1 MKGYLLLDN
10 KWKKIVSKL
19 DFAFQPI
26 VSVRNG
32 TLFAVEALLRNV
44 YEAGKFHS
52 IFNLFDEAFHEGVLY
67 QLDLE
72 LRYKALEKFSKLNI
86 KNIQLFYNLD
96 NRLLYMPDF
105 SHGNTSLILEKLN
118 LDKKTICFELSEK
131 GTLQDPSSITNMV
144 NRYKQEGFDI
154 AIDDF
159 GTGIAGLQLLYYAEA
174 NFIKIDRF
182 FIQNIQKDAKKR
194 LFCSSIINMAHI
206 MGMRVI
212 AEGIE
217 SKEEYYTCKELG
229 ADLLQGYFIQKPKTD
244 LTKIKENYTDI
255 EELYT
260 NDKRYFSNNHLDR
273 SKIEVIQ
280 PLLVN
285 TSLHDL
291 FVYFKEF
298 SENSFVPI
306 IDKLNNLC
314 GVIYEKDIKKISYSQ
329 FGIALAK
336 NDNDHTKIKRFIKD
350 IVSAEIN
357 WGVDK
362 ILEIYNMNKHTSNGV
377 YITKN
382 NKYFGF
388 LSVNNLLDISY
399 NRNIEMAEDRNPLTK
414 LPGNKKI
421 EEYLIKA
428 FKSNTQTH
436 IVYFDF
442 NDFKPFNDHYG
453 FRQGDKAI
461 LLFANLLKEEA
472 SSCSSFVAHIGGD
485 DFFIGLTDC
494 EYETVY
500 ATVSYLQSSFCLRVK
515 ELYSKQD
522 QENGYINA
530 KDRFGTERKFNLLGV
545 SSAIIGINAKVDKNN
560 FDRMLGVIKKES
572 KNNKTPLGV
581 SIL

>member
-1 MKGYLLLDN
+1 LLDD

-44 YEAGKFHS
+44 FEAGKFHS
-52 IFNLFDEAFHEGVLY
+52 IFNLFDEAFHEGILY

-72 LRYKALEKFSKLNI
+72 LRYKALEKFAKLNI

-105 SHGNTSLILEKLN
+105 SHGNTSRILEKLK

-182 FIQNIQKDAKKR
+182 FIQNIQTDGKKR

-244 LTKIKENYTDI
+244 IYKIKENYQEI
-255 EELYT
+255 EDLYK
-260 NDKRYFSNNHLDR
+260 NDKRYFAANHLD
-273 SKIEVIQ
+273 KKQIEHIE
-280 PLLVN
+280 PLLIN
-285 TSLHDL
+285 ATLNDL
-291 FVYFKEF
+291 FHYFKEF
-298 SENSFVPI
+298 SENTFVPI

-329 FGIALAK
+329 FGISLAK
-336 NDNDHTKIKRFIKD
+336 NDKNHEKIKRFMKD

-362 ILEIYNMNKHTSNGV
+362 ILEIYNMNKHNSNGI

-388 LSVNNLLDISY
+388 LSVNDLLDISY

-428 FKSNTQTH
+428 FKSKLQTF

-461 LLFANLLKEEA
+461 LQFASLLKEET
-472 SSCSSFVAHIGGD
+472 SKCSKFAAHIGGD

-494 EYETVY
+494 DYETVY
-500 ATVSYLQSSFCLRVK
+500 ATVAYLQSTFCLRVK
-515 ELYSKQD
+515 SLYSQKD
-522 QENGYINA
+522 QENGFIEA
-530 KDRFGTERKFNLLGV
+530 KDRFGIERKFNLLGV
-545 SSAIIGINAKVDKNN
+545 ASAIISINSKIDKNN
-560 FDRMLGVIKKES
+560 FDRMLGIIKKES
-572 KNNKTPLGV
+572 KKTKTPFGV